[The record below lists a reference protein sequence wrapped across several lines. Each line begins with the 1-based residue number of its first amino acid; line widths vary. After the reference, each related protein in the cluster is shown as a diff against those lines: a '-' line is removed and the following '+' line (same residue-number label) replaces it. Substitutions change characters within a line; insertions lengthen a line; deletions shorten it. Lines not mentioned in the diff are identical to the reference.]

1 MKQEVICEKVAI
13 LFFWCLLESFM
24 AYLLESYVGLLIRN
38 QLISISVEDVYWK
51 IILFRFGYHSTIL
64 GILLTFLFRYLSL
77 KESLQIS
84 FLWTLKFR
92 LLF

>member
-13 LFFWCLLESFM
+13 LFFWCLLERF
-24 AYLLESYVGLLIRN
+24 AAFFLESYVGLLICN
-38 QLISISVEDVYWK
+38 QLTSITVEDVYWK

-84 FLWTLKFR
+84 FLWTLRFR